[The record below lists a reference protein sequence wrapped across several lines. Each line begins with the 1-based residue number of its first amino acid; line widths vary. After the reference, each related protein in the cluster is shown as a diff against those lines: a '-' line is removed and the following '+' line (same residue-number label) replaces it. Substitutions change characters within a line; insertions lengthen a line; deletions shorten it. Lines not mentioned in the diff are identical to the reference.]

1 MTFGNKR
8 VLVTGATG
16 LIGKELA
23 LPLKQAGFD
32 IYAITIDE
40 NNPDNG
46 VHWLK
51 GNLFDRAFVQ
61 KCMEE
66 VKPAYLLNMAWATT
80 GDYLKSNINY
90 SFLSA
95 GINLIQEFAKNGGKR
110 AVFAGTCFEYLF
122 KDSPLKETDALDVNK
137 TIYTFC
143 KNHLHEVA
151 ERFCR
156 DNGISFG
163 YGRIFYVYGRNE
175 DKTRLTGMIID
186 KLSRDEEVIIKSG
199 ALKKD
204 YIYAKDIAGAFTA
217 LLDSDVE
224 GSVNICTSKAI
235 SIHDYAL
242 TLAKKL
248 GKENLVQF
256 KDEPSNQPPVIVGDN
271 SRLTKDVG
279 YQLQYDLQSAIQEIL
294 E

>member
-143 KNHLHEVA
+143 KK
-151 ERFCR
+151 
-156 DNGISFG
+156 SF
-163 YGRIFYVYGRNE
+163 
-175 DKTRLTGMIID
+175 
-186 KLSRDEEVIIKSG
+186 
-199 ALKKD
+199 A
-204 YIYAKDIAGAFTA
+204 
-217 LLDSDVE
+217 
-224 GSVNICTSKAI
+224 
-235 SIHDYAL
+235 
-242 TLAKKL
+242 
-248 GKENLVQF
+248 
-256 KDEPSNQPPVIVGDN
+256 
-271 SRLTKDVG
+271 
-279 YQLQYDLQSAIQEIL
+279 
-294 E
+294 